1 MRHLRT
7 VTALLLFLALIVLA
21 AVAALSFWVTPERV
35 AQRVANAL
43 ETHLGLR
50 IEYSAALTLKR
61 LPELEVT
68 LPGSSLVRAADG
80 ERLGGFSAAMIRLKP
95 WAIFAGSP
103 RVDHILV
110 DGLDLTLAPG
120 TPASAEQARRL
131 SGTYWDV
138 ALMEL
143 RNSAVTLSGEVF
155 GSAPVRISALE
166 ARLENMSEAGGV
178 VRAAGNLDGAAL
190 SGAATLSGAFRF
202 TPDAATAELLP
213 RLVLDSPAFTI
224 DGLWRSRSV
233 HAELNAA
240 SLAPDQAGWRLTAP
254 ALKAVFA
261 DGASW
266 RVSAPEA
273 ALTAGSL
280 STERAS
286 ASLTLTSAEGTL
298 SAEGSAK
305 LDWRASPAALTLT
318 AIDLTS
324 AWTPQG
330 TQAAAA
336 ASRLT
341 GSLSTAAGGAARADL
356 QGTLFGTSVRISAAS
371 ETSPDAP
378 RAQLKGEV
386 RLGVV
391 DPAIAAALPW
401 RPEWLGFADFEGA
414 LSVDGFG
421 PAAGFSTLSAE
432 AKLADGALSL
442 AHGTGEWL
450 GGRLDFA
457 GFVARDGLW
466 KANLKVRGARAE
478 AWATALGRPAALS
491 GRVDGALDLGG
502 ALSPEPGRPRISEAS
517 GDFTVADGAFAGF
530 NIPLAHKIMVEETPD
545 ATPPEVRQPQST
557 SAFDELSFRTA
568 LESDAPALRIT
579 DGRVK
584 AEAWTADFTGVFT
597 RGRLTLT
604 PVIHLP
610 AEEKVPAFDLAAALE
625 TDGSAVPVWRADWA
639 GAARVVAEARSGEPF
654 SLDAFGRRI
663 ERAIKDFWQ
672 GLELPQM
679 ELPKFELPDWKLPKM
694 PWQKDETAPAAP
706 QHPVV

>member
-50 IEYSAALTLKR
+50 VEYSAAPTLKR

-80 ERLGGFSAAMIRLKP
+80 ERLGGFSAAVIRLKP
-95 WAIFAGSP
+95 WAIFAESP

-143 RNSAVTLSGEVF
+143 RNSSLTLRGGVF
-155 GSAPVRISALE
+155 GAAPVRISALE
-166 ARLENMSEAGGV
+166 ARLEGMSEAGGV
-178 VRAAGNLDGAAL
+178 VRAAGSLEGAAL

-213 RLVLDSPAFTI
+213 RLALESPAFTL

-240 SLAPDQAGWRLTAP
+240 ALAPSAAGWRLTAP
-254 ALKAVFA
+254 ALKAAFA

-273 ALTAGSL
+273 VLSAGSL
-280 STERAS
+280 SAEHAD
-286 ASLTLTSAEGTL
+286 ASLTLTSAEGVL

-305 LDWRASPAALTLT
+305 LDWTASPAALSLS
-318 AIDLTS
+318 AINLTS

-330 TQAAAA
+330 AQTAA

-341 GSLSTAAGGAARADL
+341 GSLSAAAGGAARADL

-371 ETSPDAP
+371 EATPDALRP
-378 RAQLKGEV
+378 QLKGEV

-391 DPAIAAALPW
+391 DPAVAAALPW
-401 RPEWLGFADFEGA
+401 RPEWLGFADFEGS

-421 PAAGFSTLSAE
+421 PAAGFSTLTAE
-432 AKLADGALSL
+432 AKLVDGALSI
-442 AHGTGEWL
+442 ARGAGEWL
-450 GGRLDFA
+450 SGRLDFA

-478 AWATALGRPAALS
+478 AWATGLGRPAALS

-502 ALSPEPGRPRISEAS
+502 ALSPEPGRPRISEAA
-517 GDFTVADGAFAGF
+517 GAFTVADGAFAGF
-530 NIPLAHKIMVEETPD
+530 NIPLAHKILVEETPD

-557 SAFDELSFRTA
+557 SAFDELSLKTELEPGA
-568 LESDAPALRIT
+568 LALRIT

-597 RGRLTLT
+597 RGRLTLA

-610 AEEKVPAFDLAAALE
+610 AVEKIPAFDLAAALE
-625 TDGSAVPVWRADWA
+625 TDGAAAPVWKADWA

-654 SLDAFGRRI
+654 SIDAFGRRV

-694 PWQKDETAPAAP
+694 PWQKDEQAPAAP
-706 QHPVV
+706 QHPAV

>member
-80 ERLGGFSAAMIRLKP
+80 ERLGGFSAAVIRLKP
-95 WAIFAGSP
+95 WAIFAESP

-110 DGLDLTLAPG
+110 DGLELTLTPG
-120 TPASAEQARRL
+120 TPASTEKARRL

-143 RNSAVTLSGEVF
+143 RNSAVTIRSDLF
-155 GSAPVRISALE
+155 GTAPIRISALE
-166 ARLENMSEAGGV
+166 ARLEGMSETGGV
-178 VRAAGNLDGAAL
+178 VRAAGSLEGAAL

-202 TPDAATAELLP
+202 TADAATEALLP
-213 RLVLDSPAFTI
+213 RLALDSPAFTI

-240 SLAPDQAGWRLTAP
+240 AFAPDGAGWRLTAP
-254 ALKAVFA
+254 ALKAAFA

-280 STERAS
+280 SAERAD
-286 ASLTLTSAEGTL
+286 ASLTLASAEGSL
-298 SAEGSAK
+298 SADGSAK
-305 LDWRASPAALTLT
+305 LDWHASPAAITLT
-318 AIDLTS
+318 AIELTS
-324 AWTPQG
+324 SWTPQG
-330 TQAAAA
+330 AQSAAA

-341 GSLSTAAGGAARADL
+341 GSFSAAVGGAARADL

-371 ETSPDAP
+371 EAAADALRP
-378 RAQLKGEV
+378 QLKGEI

-391 DPAIAAALPW
+391 DPAVAAVLPW
-401 RPEWLGFADFEGA
+401 RPEWLGFADFEGTV
-414 LSVDGFG
+414 SVDGFG

-432 AKLADGALSL
+432 AKLSDGALSL
-442 AHGTGEWL
+442 ARGAGEWL

-478 AWATALGRPAALS
+478 AWATGLGRPAALS
-491 GRVDGALDLGG
+491 GRVDGALNLGG
-502 ALSPEPGRPRISEAS
+502 TLSPEPGKPRISEAD
-517 GDFTVADGAFAGF
+517 GAFTVADGAFAGF
-530 NIPLAHKIMVEETPD
+530 NIPLAHKILVEETPD

-557 SAFDELSFRTA
+557 SAFDELSFKTA
-568 LESDAPALRIT
+568 LETGAPALRIT

-597 RGRLTLT
+597 RGRLTLA
-604 PVIHLP
+604 PVIHFP
-610 AEEKVPAFDLAAALE
+610 ALEKVPAFDLAAALE
-625 TDGSAVPVWRADWA
+625 TDGSAAPVWKADWT

-654 SLDAFGRRI
+654 SIEAFGRRV

-694 PWQKDETAPAAP
+694 PWQKDEPAPAAP
-706 QHPVV
+706 QQPAV

>member
-7 VTALLLFLALIVLA
+7 VTALVLFLALIVLA

-50 IEYSAALTLKR
+50 IEYSAPLTLKR

-80 ERLGGFSAAMIRLKP
+80 ERLGGFSAAVIRLKP
-95 WAIFAGSP
+95 WAIFAESP

-110 DGLDLTLAPG
+110 DGLDLTLTPG

-143 RNSAVTLSGEVF
+143 RNSAVTLKGEVF

-166 ARLENMSEAGGV
+166 ARLEGMSEAGGV
-178 VRAAGNLDGAAL
+178 VRAAGSLEGAAL

-202 TPDAATAELLP
+202 TPDAAAEPLA
-213 RLVLDSPAFTI
+213 RLAFDSPAFTI

-240 SLAPDQAGWRLTAP
+240 ALTPDQTGWRLTAP

-280 STERAS
+280 SAERAH
-286 ASLTLTSAEGTL
+286 ASLTLTAAEGAL

-305 LDWRASPAALTLT
+305 LDWRTSPAALTLT

-324 AWTPQG
+324 TWTPQG
-330 TQAAAA
+330 AQAAA

-341 GSLSTAAGGAARADL
+341 GSLSAAAGGAARADL
-356 QGTLFGTSVRISAAS
+356 QGTLFGTSVRISAAA
-371 ETSPDAP
+371 EASPGALRP
-378 RAQLKGEV
+378 QLKGEV
-386 RLGVV
+386 HLGVV
-391 DPAIAAALPW
+391 DPAVAAALPW
-401 RPEWLGFADFEGA
+401 RPEWLGFADFEGP

-442 AHGTGEWL
+442 ARGAGEWL

-466 KANLKVRGARAE
+466 KANLKVRGARAQ
-478 AWATALGRPAALS
+478 AWATDLGRPAALS

-502 ALSPEPGRPRISEAS
+502 TLSPEPGRARINEAF
-517 GDFTVADGAFAGF
+517 GAFTIADGAFSGF
-530 NIPLAHKIMVEETPD
+530 NIPLAHKILIEEAPD

-557 SAFDELSFRTA
+557 SAFDALSFKTA
-568 LESDAPALRIT
+568 LEPDALALRIT

-597 RGRLTLT
+597 RGRLTLA

-610 AEEKVPAFDLAAALE
+610 AVDKIPAFDLAAALE
-625 TDGSAVPVWRADWA
+625 MDGSAAPVWKADWA
-639 GAARVVAEARSGEPF
+639 GAVRVVAEARSGEPF
-654 SLDAFGRRI
+654 SIDAFGRRI

-694 PWQKDETAPAAP
+694 PWQKDEPAPAAP
-706 QHPVV
+706 PQPAV